1 MDGTQTFMI
10 HGIIVIFIT
19 RFMQDN
25 SKLAIFCWNQLKS
38 SSKTYMRVV
47 GVPQVFENKLHFL
60 DVDEPL
66 DLDPSDVIDVVV
78 DGNDDVGVL
87 D

>member
-1 MDGTQTFMI
+1 M
-10 HGIIVIFIT
+10 
-19 RFMQDN
+19 
-25 SKLAIFCWNQLKS
+25 
-38 SSKTYMRVV
+38 
-47 GVPQVFENKLHFL
+47 PQVFENKLHFL

-66 DLDPSDVIDVVV
+66 DLDPSDVIDVVF